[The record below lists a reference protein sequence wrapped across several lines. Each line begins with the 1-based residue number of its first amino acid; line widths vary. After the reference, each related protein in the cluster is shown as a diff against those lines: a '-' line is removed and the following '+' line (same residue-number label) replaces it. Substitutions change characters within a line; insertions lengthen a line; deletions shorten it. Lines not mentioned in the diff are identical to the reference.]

1 LQQQRDGRENRER
14 NCAKGSD
21 YDVCSCSMNRPP
33 ALSFYLPGILFFP
46 FSSGPFFSLP
56 QGPFACVIYLKGF
69 VKDEKCDVV
78 ADRQGLQL
86 PTKKHTKESER
97 RRRAK
102 KKKKDDDEV
111 NRQV

>member
-1 LQQQRDGRENRER
+1 
-14 NCAKGSD
+14 
-21 YDVCSCSMNRPP
+21 MNRPP
-33 ALSFYLPGILFFP
+33 ALSFYLPGILCFP
-46 FSSGPFFSLP
+46 FSSGLSFFYP
-56 QGPFACVIYLKGF
+56 PGPFACVIYLKGF
-69 VKDEKCDVV
+69 VRDEKCDVV

-97 RRRAK
+97 KRRRRA